1 MRIWYGSRT
10 VLLCENRWS
19 SAWLLWVG
27 GLVPIRRLHSQPT
40 YWYDTGVTGF
50 ICKCAEDSIPAKS
63 IRVLPNQET
72 MNREIHYIL
81 KFKPEGFMLSDP
93 NLHRKSRYNLHCTIR
108 DVKRQFK
115 IKNMLHLERGWGQAE
130 SLVTARSPSMRS
142 ILCLFLAG
150 LWNYIA
156 LPTASGASMVPVTD
170 VRSAVTWMNRAR
182 N

>member
-1 MRIWYGSRT
+1 MWGSGT
-10 VLLCENRWS
+10 EAVLCCS
-19 SAWLLWVG
+19 VKTGDLLHDCFESVDWF
-27 GLVPIRRLHSQPT
+27 LFDDSTANLH
-40 YWYDTGVTGF
+40 WYDTGVTGF

-156 LPTASGASMVPVTD
+156 LPTTSGASMVPVTD
-170 VRSAVTWMNRAR
+170 VKSAVTWMNRAR